1 MNNCPYSP
9 LNDKPNSNELE
20 NNETLTLT
28 TKDYTLLEKL
38 KETFGSLNTRYA
50 MTSCIFNIAAV
61 LMVQASE
68 KDNGLSEDTTENEVL
83 ATRLILLLATLWPL
97 YHATHG
103 WTEADHEEDN
113 NTDIKKSTEL
123 SGTFKHKHPEYYF
136 SASLMFTTLNLF
148 NNQLIIENI
157 KQEKEISS
165 AVFYL
170 ILGLDFSS
178 SVYVDIYLREIY
190 LQVAEYATQENTIC
204 GAIQATITTIFDH
217 LLDDPT
223 ILLRLWKALTGAIK
237 QASFGNGGN
246 NNKIVLLT
254 TIADSFLF
262 SFAYGLCNYL
272 SKKRGRSEINYPD
285 QMNIIPILSLVTA
298 IALVVYWLP
307 GEKNKLLTDHAY
319 ACTALIALLVESLT
333 VSCMHPG
340 SNQST
345 RTDEKPPSIFTSKKI
360 ERPDNEDKTDLLE
373 NRI

>member
-1 MNNCPYSP
+1 MNNCPYSQ
-9 LNDKPNSNELE
+9 LNDKTNSNELE
-20 NNETLTLT
+20 NNETLTPTNEDHPPL
-28 TKDYTLLEKL
+28 DKL

-50 MTSCIFNIAAV
+50 ITSCIFNIAAV

-68 KDNGLSEDTTENEVL
+68 KDNGLSEGTTENEVL
-83 ATRLILLLATLWPL
+83 ATRLILVFATLWPL

-103 WTEADHEEDN
+103 WTEADYEDN
-113 NTDIKKSTEL
+113 NDIEKNTEH

-136 SASLMFTTLNLF
+136 SASLIFTSLNLF

-157 KQEKEISS
+157 KQEKAISS

-178 SVYVDIYLREIY
+178 SVYVDIYLRGIY
-190 LQVAEYATQENTIC
+190 LQVVEYSTQENTIC
-204 GAIQATITTIFDH
+204 EATQATITTIFDH

-223 ILLRLWKALTGAIK
+223 ILLRFWKALTGAIK

-262 SFAYGLCNYL
+262 SFAYGFCNYL
-272 SKKRGRSEINYPD
+272 SKNRGRSEINYPD
-285 QMNIIPILSLVTA
+285 RMNTIPILSLVTA
-298 IALVVYWLP
+298 IALVAYWLP

-340 SNQST
+340 SNQNT
-345 RTDEKPPSIFTSKKI
+345 RTDEKPPSIFTSHKLK
-360 ERPDNEDKTDLLE
+360 RDDNNDEPNLLE
-373 NRI
+373 NRV